1 MKEITIYLAGSIH
14 KGHEANTSFWTEK
27 DINDIRQSLPDFN
40 VSFLNPAFRADD
52 LSDQRSVFG
61 RDMVQVFCST
71 FVFVDARER
80 RGLGVGAEMMWAKVN
95 RIPVITWTPK
105 NTHYN
110 QTDTLILGVPVSEF
124 IHPFVLGLS
133 DKLVENA
140 IEGAAWMRTFLS
152 DHSIPIKGLDSIEEY
167 MQYYKESQFHL
178 DTPMQ
183 EMAGVNAL
191 LKTRLENLKV
201 VK

>member
-14 KGHEANTSFWTEK
+14 KGHETNTSFWTEK
-27 DINDIRQSLPDFN
+27 DLNDIRQSLPDFN
-40 VSFLNPAFRADD
+40 VSFLNPAFRSDD

-80 RGLGVGAEMMWAKVN
+80 RGLGVGAEMMWAKIN

-110 QTDTLILGVPVSEF
+110 QTDTLILGVPVSQF

-133 DKLVENA
+133 DKLVENVS
-140 IEGAAWMRTFLS
+140 EGAAWMRTFLS
-152 DHSIPIKGLDSIEEY
+152 DPSISIKGLDAIEEY

-178 DTPMQ
+178 DAPMQ
-183 EMAGVNAL
+183 EMASVSAL

-201 VK
+201 AK